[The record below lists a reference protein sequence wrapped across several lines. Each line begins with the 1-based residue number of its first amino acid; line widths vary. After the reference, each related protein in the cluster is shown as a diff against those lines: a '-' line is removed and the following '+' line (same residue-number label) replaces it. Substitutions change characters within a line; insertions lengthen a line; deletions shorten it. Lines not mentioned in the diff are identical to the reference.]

1 VIVTTSWIGFTT
13 TGTFA
18 FAERFE
24 GELVAVTLNESVL
37 GAEPAG
43 TVGARKVCCAPFVP
57 ATGVSTIPAG
67 ATHVYVSV
75 PPAGSTP
82 LALRVTF
89 VPLATGFAGAELAFT
104 DGGAGAAGG
113 AIGTVTIA
121 VAGVV
126 ELLPPTLTWKVRLVL
141 LATVGAVK
149 LVVINEGV
157 PSETA
162 GSPGFMICVH
172 VNGPFEGVL
181 PAALNVTAVPATIGV
196 AAAV

>member
-1 VIVTTSWIGFTT
+1 
-13 TGTFA
+13 
-18 FAERFE
+18 
-24 GELVAVTLNESVL
+24 
-37 GAEPAG
+37 
-43 TVGARKVCCAPFVP
+43 
-57 ATGVSTIPAG
+57 
-67 ATHVYVSV
+67 V

-82 LALRVTF
+82 LAFNVTF
-89 VPLATGFAGAELAFT
+89 VPLATGFAGAEPALT

-157 PSETA
+157 PSEIV

-181 PAALNVTAVPATIGV
+181 PAALNVTAVPAMMGV